1 MTKKLFYGIFLFSS
15 LFSNAQTLDTTFGVN
30 GFNFTNPST
39 VLDKSGDFL
48 IEPDNSMVVLGN
60 VGPGSKRAI
69 YKVNSSGNLDTSFG
83 TAGVQITQNQSAHYK
98 IIKLISGKYLTIGS
112 VGHTYNQN
120 FFIERFNADGTLD
133 ATFGTGGGLAV
144 NMGYPADVETID
156 VAYSAVELS
165 DGKIIVCGGAE
176 YGYPKRRAC
185 LLKLNQDGSA
195 DTSFG
200 TNGKLYFTLNTGVSQ
215 ERVNALS
222 ILVAN
227 NKLIIAGIG
236 RITDT
241 TDNINGPSD
250 VYVVR
255 LNMNGTID
263 TTFGTNG
270 KLIFNLGNPF
280 EFGSMIQDPNGNFY
294 IIGSAFN
301 NGIRDSWVAKINSE
315 GQFVNSFGTSGIVK
329 RKVVNIPNVTSEVP
343 NSILLGDNGIYVG
356 GTFYF
361 TGSYLD
367 YDWMFLTKF
376 NYDGTPDLS
385 FGTNGLFR
393 LPTANSVR
401 RLSAM
406 KFDSSRKILISG
418 DSTHDDRQFALARIT
433 INNESLN
440 IGEAVKKEE
449 LSFYPNPVTDFL
461 FINVNSETTPENLSL
476 YGMDGK
482 LIKNLEYV
490 RQGDKVKIDLQNC
503 VSGTYLIRMTYDKKD
518 HTLKIIK
525 K

>member
-1 MTKKLFYGIFLFSS
+1 MTKKIFYVTFLFSS
-15 LFSNAQTLDTTFGVN
+15 LFSNAQTLDTTFGTN

-39 VLDKSGDFL
+39 VFDKSGDFL
-48 IEPDNSMVVLGN
+48 IEADNSMIVLGN

-69 YKVNSSGNLDTSFG
+69 YKVDANGNLDTSFG
-83 TAGVQITQNQSAHYK
+83 TGGVQITQNQSSQYK
-98 IIKLISGKYLTIGS
+98 IIKLSSGKYLTIGS
-112 VGHTYNQN
+112 VGHTNNQN
-120 FFIERFNADGTLD
+120 FFIERFNTNGTLD
-133 ATFGTGGGLAV
+133 TTFGIEGGLAV
-144 NMGYPADVETID
+144 NMGYPANVETID
-156 VAYSAVELS
+156 VAFSAVELS

-176 YGYPKRRAC
+176 YGYPKRRSC

-195 DTSFG
+195 DTTFG
-200 TNGKLYFTLNTGVSQ
+200 TNGKLYFTINTGVSQ

-222 ILVAN
+222 ILIAN
-227 NKLIIAGIG
+227 NKLIVAGIG
-236 RITDT
+236 RINDT
-241 TDNINGPSD
+241 TDNVNGPGD
-250 VYVVR
+250 IYVVR

-280 EFGSMIQDPNGNFY
+280 EFGNMIQDPNGNFY
-294 IIGSAFN
+294 IAGSAFN

-315 GQFVNSFGTSGIVK
+315 GQFINSFGTAGIVK

-343 NSILLGDNGIYVG
+343 NSILLGNNGIYVG

-376 NYDGTPDLS
+376 NFDGTPDLS

-393 LPTANSVR
+393 LPTSNSVR

-406 KFDSSRKILISG
+406 KFDSNKKILISG

-433 INNESLN
+433 INNESLST
-440 IGEAVKKEE
+440 GEVAGKTE

-461 FINVNSETTPENLSL
+461 YIDLNSESTPENLSL
-476 YGMDGK
+476 YSMDGK
-482 LIKNLEYV
+482 LIKPLEYI
-490 RQGDKVKIDLQNC
+490 RQGDKLKVDLQNY
-503 VSGTYLIRMTYDKKD
+503 VSGTYLIHIKYDKKD
-518 HTLKIIK
+518 QTLKIIK